1 LIKQQEQ
8 EVKGFDADT
17 GSKAQLALNEEAQKD
32 LRDLVLKVFNQFF
45 QRIGERPSSA
55 AAGEMESATE
65 VDVEF
70 QGQVVPFVVTRN
82 TTFADL
88 RLDASKYWYLRE
100 HDVFF
105 TSEEGR
111 TSAVHLLD
119 SLVLEE
125 LYPWLNLRENIG
137 NRKLYLV
144 LGNFE
149 NVASKLDPFI
159 RGARQVELD
168 EVDADDQGNMKQEEL
183 EQIATEIK
191 SRMRKHLLMN
201 LVQSFLYIGL
211 LVVWTLFLLL
221 SKNVWQTSWM
231 NYTIQKSMFYS
242 PALHAET
249 LYGVYPNFMDVTD
262 RQLAA
267 VRDTWSFSL
276 YLNYLRDLLLVY
288 PAQSQIDPGTINSHI
303 RFFHVAEL
311 RQIRKSINN
320 CTSAV
325 DESFQCADL
334 GPTMLGNT
342 DPGLYVSDMDKESQT
357 YTSFRASQQYTALLD
372 VTDMTSWDLYTNTII
387 LTSWFNIGT
396 KAVILTFNAFCPDIA
411 MITVVRCVFEVDR
424 SMNILP
430 SFTLTSFP
438 YEPYDGTSITLQIL
452 LQVLIFLLAFLLIYD
467 SQFLP
472 SEMSYFAHRNNE
484 EDLIDIG
491 KPEDLLLSWQRHQ
504 RLPFFKRLRRPHAEE
519 IINYVTFVF
528 LSILQVLRLI
538 WYFQIFKTDFEIVND
553 HYVDLARVST
563 FSEIISNFESA
574 LVLLLMVS
582 CVKYVMFWFEKVA
595 VMSNMLKQ
603 SLNILMR
610 FVAVLLVPLLGFLLC
625 FHYLIGPYSFFYST
639 KVMSLLG
646 MIKAQLGT
654 WTSNRDFTVFISPYY
669 VAVVLGL
676 FIFWR
681 IAVLFLQVT
690 SVRWELMEARKLKP
704 TSVKKKRVV
713 KE

>member
-1 LIKQQEQ
+1 LGNK
-8 EVKGFDADT
+8 K
-17 GSKAQLALNEEAQKD
+17 QLALNDEAQKE
-32 LRDLVLKVFNQFF
+32 LRDLVRRVFDQFF
-45 QRIGERPSSA
+45 QRIEERAAPAPGEV
-55 AAGEMESATE
+55 ETFTE

-70 QGQVVPFVVTRN
+70 QGQVVPFVVTKS
-82 TTFADL
+82 TIFSEL

-119 SLVLEE
+119 SRVLEE
-125 LYPWLNLRENIG
+125 LYPWLNLRENTG

-159 RGARQVELD
+159 RGAKPVDLD
-168 EVDADDQGNMKQEEL
+168 EVEPEDQGNMKQEEMEL
-183 EQIATEIK
+183 IITEVK
-191 SRMRKHLLMN
+191 SRMRKHLWMN
-201 LVQSFLYIGL
+201 LGQSVLYIGL

-221 SKNVWQTSWM
+221 SKNVSQTSWM
-231 NYTIQKSMFYS
+231 NYSIQKSMFYS
-242 PALHAET
+242 PT
-249 LYGVYPNFMDVTD
+249 LSVDSLYSVYPNFMDVSD

-267 VRDTWSFSL
+267 VRDVWSFST
-276 YLNYLRDLLLVY
+276 YLLYLRDLLLTY
-288 PAQSQIDPGTINSHI
+288 PAQSRVDPGTINSHI

-311 RQIRKSINN
+311 RQIREDVTN
-320 CTSAV
+320 CTNMDSTY
-325 DESFQCADL
+325 QCSGL
-334 GPTMLGNT
+334 GPTMLGNP
-342 DPGLYVSDMDKESQT
+342 DPSIYSSSMNKESQT
-357 YTSFRASQQYTALLD
+357 YESFVSSKQYTALLD
-372 VTDMTSWDLYTNTII
+372 VTDLLSWDLYTNTLV
-387 LTSWFNIGT
+387 LTAWFNIGT
-396 KAVILTFNAFCPDIA
+396 RAVIITFNTFCPDIA
-411 MITVVRCVFEVDR
+411 MVTVVRCVFEVDR
-424 SMNILP
+424 AMNIMP

-438 YEPYDGTSITLQIL
+438 YEPYDAVSIVLQVL
-452 LQVLIFLLAFLLIYD
+452 LQVLIIVLSFLLIYD

-491 KPEDLLLSWQRHQ
+491 KPEDLLQSWKRHERLS
-504 RLPFFKRLRRPHAEE
+504 FFKRLRRPHSEE
-519 IINYVTFVF
+519 IINYLTFVL

-538 WYFQIFKTDFEIVND
+538 WYTQIFKSDFEIVHT
-553 HYVDLARVST
+553 HYVDLTRVSA
-563 FSEIISNFESA
+563 FSDIISNLESA

-595 VMSNMLKQ
+595 VMAIMLKQ
-603 SLNILMR
+603 SLNILIR
-610 FVAVLLVPLLGFLLC
+610 FVAVLLIPLLGFLLA
-625 FHYLIGPYSFFYST
+625 FHYLIGPYQFFYST
-639 KVMSLLG
+639 KVMAFLG

-654 WTSNRDFTVFISPYY
+654 WTSTRDFTVFMSPYY
-669 VAVVLGL
+669 VAVALAL

-704 TSVKKKRVV
+704 TSVKKKRQV
-713 KE
+713 KD